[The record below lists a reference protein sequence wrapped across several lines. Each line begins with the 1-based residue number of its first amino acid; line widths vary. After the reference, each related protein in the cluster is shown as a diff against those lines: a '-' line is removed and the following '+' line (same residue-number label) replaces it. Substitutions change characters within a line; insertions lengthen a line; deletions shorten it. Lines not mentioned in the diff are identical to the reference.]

1 MTDIKDLSKE
11 DFETLKQTGLLK
23 KLYPNAPDNF
33 EDIRGKRPIP
43 KKNIDWNPLLRALEA
58 ILDDI
63 EEREW
68 NDEDNSVYIKEAVVD
83 AVYGKSWYD
92 FTNKFGC

>member
-1 MTDIKDLSKE
+1 MIILKNLTKE
-11 DFETLKQTGLLK
+11 DFETLKQSGLLK

-33 EDIRGKRPIP
+33 EDIKGKRPVP
-43 KKNIDWNPLLRALEA
+43 KQNIDWTPVIKCLES

-68 NDEDNSVYIKEAVVD
+68 NDEDNSVFLQEAVVG
-83 AVYGKSWYD
+83 AVYGDSWYD
-92 FTNKFGC
+92 FTNQFGG